1 MTGATNPSLQPR
13 RTHEEL
19 MSITQDDNDA
29 VICRFDFR
37 CLDKFMPYKLFDVR
51 EIANL
56 DIFHMHENINRL
68 PSDFHTTTLGLKKVW
83 LEIWHGQVEAV
94 YGDEQLLT
102 ELAKVGGVPSQPLT
116 EGNTIAV
123 IYPEDL
129 VPCTSEGEWDDDHRI
144 YWKMLSDLRGTS
156 WGEGDTQPEEHE
168 DVT

>member
-1 MTGATNPSLQPR
+1 
-13 RTHEEL
+13 
-19 MSITQDDNDA
+19 
-29 VICRFDFR
+29 
-37 CLDKFMPYKLFDVR
+37 MPYKLFDVR

-56 DIFHMHENINRL
+56 DIFHMLENINRL

-83 LEIWHGQVEAV
+83 LEIWHDQVEAV

-144 YWKMLSDLRGTS
+144 YWKMLSDLRRTS
-156 WGEGDTQPEEHE
+156 WEEEDAQREEHE
-168 DVT
+168 DVI